1 MGSPLTTA
9 PEFTDLPTDRPDDLD
24 DAYLDGG
31 PYPLWPI
38 LQALANRSHF
48 ARGATWGLLMWSGCI
63 TVDAGGTNTVFTVR
77 AGPIESVTLRDSNG
91 VWRSYNTAAETE
103 LHLADTEGPLAN
115 LANNTVYYVYAW
127 SNSADPLAI
136 KFQISATPPSD
147 VGTPKVK
154 RNYKRGE
161 IANFRYLGFFI
172 TGPGGAPEPMR
183 KTGDCYTFATTR
195 IVTTGVIPQNTNLA
209 NQVLALGTAVP
220 PHVHVVRGRVTLT
233 LVGTPAIA
241 ANTPGGVG
249 SVGYDSDHEEFYAD
263 DQGLRY
269 AVLTGVGETAVWTL
283 LVRSCSE

>member
-48 ARGATWGLLMWSGCI
+48 ARGATWGLLMWSGNI
-63 TVDAGGTNTVFTVR
+63 TADAGGTNAVFTVR
-77 AGPIESVTLRDSNG
+77 VGCIESVTLRDSNG
-91 VWRSYNTAAETE
+91 VWRPYNTAVETE
-103 LHLADTEGPLAN
+103 LHLANTEGLAN
-115 LANNTVYYVYAW
+115 LANNAIYYVYAW
-127 SNSADPLAI
+127 SDSADPLAI

-161 IANFRYLGFFI
+161 TANYRYLGWFP

-183 KTGDCYTFATTR
+183 KTGDLYTFATER
-195 IVTTGVIPQNTNLA
+195 IITTGVIPQNTNLA
-209 NQVLALGTAVP
+209 NQVLALGAAVP
-220 PHVHVVRGRVTLT
+220 PHVHVVRGRVVQT
-233 LVGTPAIA
+233 LVGTPLIA
-241 ANTPGGVG
+241 LASPGGVG
-249 SVGYDSDHEEFYAD
+249 SVGYDTDHEEFVAD

-269 AVLTGVGETAVWTL
+269 AVLTGAGETAAITL
-283 LVRSCSE
+283 YVRSCSE